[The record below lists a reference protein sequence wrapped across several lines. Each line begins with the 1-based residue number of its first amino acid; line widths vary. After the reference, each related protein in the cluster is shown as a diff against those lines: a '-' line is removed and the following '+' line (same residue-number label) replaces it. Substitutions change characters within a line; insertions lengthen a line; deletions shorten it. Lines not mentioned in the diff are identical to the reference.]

1 VEEEAQMAKTPPDD
15 PALRIGLITDIHL
28 GPDRETRLG
37 TTAPQLL
44 EGFLEDMRRF
54 DPAMI
59 VDLGDRIMEVDA
71 PSDRDHTRLVHEVL
85 GWAQIP
91 VHHLLGNHDVA
102 HLPKPELL
110 ELLGLPSAY
119 RWVGASGY
127 RCLFLDS
134 TDPVVGEYGG
144 DISAPQLTWLEATLA
159 ASRRPAIVF
168 CHHALDDQPIERN
181 PLFREHPGWAMVES
195 RRAVRRVLSRSG
207 SVAAVVTG
215 HTHWNHTSVVDRIPY
230 LTIQGL
236 VETWT
241 TGGVA
246 AGAYGKLSVGPG
258 ACARLVVEGRDPLNV
273 ELALPPAGT
282 ANG

>member
-1 VEEEAQMAKTPPDD
+1 MAKTTPGD

-37 TTAPQLL
+37 TSAPQLI
-44 EGFLEDMRRF
+44 EGFLQDMRQF
-54 DPAMI
+54 DPAFI

-71 PSDRDHTRLVHEVL
+71 PTDRDHTRLVRELL
-85 GWAQIP
+85 GWARIP

-102 HLPKPELL
+102 HLPKV
-110 ELLGLPSAY
+110 ELLGLLDLASPY
-119 RWVGASGY
+119 RSIGAGDY

-134 TDPVVGEYGG
+134 TDPVIGEYGG
-144 DISAPQLTWLEATLA
+144 HISDAQLAWLEADLA

-181 PLFREHPGWAMVES
+181 PLFRDHPGWAMVEN
-195 RRAVRRVLSRSG
+195 RHAVRRVLSRSG
-207 SVAAVVTG
+207 AVAAVVTG
-215 HTHWNHTSVVDRIPY
+215 HAHWNHTSYMDGIPF

-241 TGGVA
+241 TGGTP
-246 AGAYGKLSVGPG
+246 AGAYGKLSFGPG
-258 ACARLVVEGRDPLNV
+258 GRACLVVRGHDPLET
-273 ELALPPAGT
+273 ELKLPPPPTPRAPGR
-282 ANG
+282 

>member
-1 VEEEAQMAKTPPDD
+1 MAMTSLSDGT
-15 PALRIGLITDIHL
+15 LRIGLIADIHL

-37 TTAPQLL
+37 TCAPQLL
-44 EGFLEDMRRF
+44 EAFLEGMRQF
-54 DPAMI
+54 NPAFV

-71 PSDRDHTRLVHEVL
+71 PTDRDHTMLVREFL
-85 GWAQIP
+85 GWARVP

-102 HLPKPELL
+102 HLPKGDLL
-110 ELLGLPSAY
+110 ALLDLPSSY
-119 RWVGASGY
+119 RSVDAGGY

-144 DISAPQLTWLEATLA
+144 HISDAQLAWLEADLA
-159 ASRRPAIVF
+159 ASPGPAIVF

-181 PLFREHPGWAMVES
+181 PLFRDHPGWAMVEN
-195 RRAVRRVLSRSG
+195 RLAVRRVLAQSG
-207 SVAAVVTG
+207 IVAAVVTG
-215 HTHWNHTSVVDRIPY
+215 HAHWNHTSFTDGIPF

-241 TGGVA
+241 TGGTP

-258 ACARLVVEGRDPLNV
+258 ARAHLVVEGRDPLKAD
-273 ELALPPAGT
+273 LALPPPRTPGA
-282 ANG
+282 